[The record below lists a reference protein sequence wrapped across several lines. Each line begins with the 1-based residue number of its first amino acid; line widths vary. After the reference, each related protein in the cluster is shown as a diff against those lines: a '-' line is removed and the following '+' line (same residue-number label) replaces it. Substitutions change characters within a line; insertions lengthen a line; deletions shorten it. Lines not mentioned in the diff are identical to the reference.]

1 MQEGFKSLGPLIL
14 KAKRKV
20 GLSPHLRSKAAYHF
34 PKSACYCLY
43 RVLKLDSFQ
52 EMRIKR
58 PIRPQGLSAEQ
69 EKKQRSRP
77 TRTLKR
83 DILPLNNIDG
93 LETIEDINSTLR
105 AIAQKS
111 TPLVEQLVSDSFVG
125 HGLPSAG
132 LALKSNLS
140 RAPQE

>member
-1 MQEGFKSLGPLIL
+1 
-14 KAKRKV
+14 
-20 GLSPHLRSKAAYHF
+20 
-34 PKSACYCLY
+34 
-43 RVLKLDSFQ
+43 
-52 EMRIKR
+52 MRIKR

-83 DILPLNNIDG
+83 NILPLNIDG

-111 TPLVEQLVSDSFVG
+111 TPLVGQLVSDSFVG